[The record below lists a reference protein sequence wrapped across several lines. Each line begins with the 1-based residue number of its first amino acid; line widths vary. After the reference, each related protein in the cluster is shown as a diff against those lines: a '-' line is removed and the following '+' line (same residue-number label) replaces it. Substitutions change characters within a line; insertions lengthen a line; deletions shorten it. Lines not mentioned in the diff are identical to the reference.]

1 MAAEAAFR
9 VHHRCREPTT
19 CVARYA
25 LEDALAHTA
34 YPEPGR
40 ETVRRIITLR
50 FERMAMRLRDS
61 SQATVFLYPAAAKA
75 LYHKGLQEIS
85 EAIA

>member
-1 MAAEAAFR
+1 LCTGR
-9 VHHRCREPTT
+9 R
-19 CVARYA
+19 ARPHGISRTKQC
-25 LEDALAHTA
+25 LSVQGINGHG
-34 YPEPGR
+34 EPGR
-40 ETVRRIITLR
+40 ETVRRIITLC